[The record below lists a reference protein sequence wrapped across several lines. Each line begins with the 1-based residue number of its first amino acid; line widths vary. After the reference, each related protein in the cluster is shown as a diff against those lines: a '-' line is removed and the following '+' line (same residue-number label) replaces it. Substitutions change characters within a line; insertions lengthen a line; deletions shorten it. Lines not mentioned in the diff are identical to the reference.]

1 MGETRDT
8 DATVELTADQAAAI
22 DKIARF
28 IVRFGLAVP
37 AILAI
42 EGMRPL
48 SFVGSQFMHILSP
61 SVSALL
67 STLEWDALARL
78 LERRQGVDFI
88 LRRIEELDEAEYQRR
103 ATT

>member
-1 MGETRDT
+1 MGEAR
-8 DATVELTADQAAAI
+8 ETAAAVSPTAEQAEAI

-28 IVRFGLAVP
+28 VVRFGMTVP

-61 SVSALL
+61 SVGAVLTTSQ
-67 STLEWDALARL
+67 WDALARL
-78 LERRQGVDFI
+78 LERREGLEFI
-88 LRRIEELDEAEYQRR
+88 LHRIEELDEAEHLRR
-103 ATT
+103 AET